1 MRVATG
7 AIRKNDD
14 GSRPVTATG
23 RHRSKETQPRG
34 FTMLE
39 ILLVLALLVIFAGIA
54 VVLVTPAYQRHQ
66 VESVG
71 EEVRAKLARVRIHAV
86 DNGLRYQFRYKPGER
101 DYLIVPDEIDADAES
116 GGDSSTDLSTRYPM
130 FSLKLPAGYR
140 FASNFDLQSTG
151 SQNTEPVFLP
161 IREEILKSFPN
172 ANDLSDAPSWSAV
185 LFLPDGSATPATIT
199 IRDEQ
204 KRSITLTVRELTG
217 AVTMGQVK
225 QEAR

>member
-1 MRVATG
+1 MKVAAGTF
-7 AIRKNDD
+7 RKNDEA
-14 GSRPVTATG
+14 SRPVGVAG
-23 RHRSKETQPRG
+23 GPPRG
-34 FTMLE
+34 FTLMEMLV
-39 ILLVLALLVIFAGIA
+39 VLALLVIFAGIA

-101 DYLIVPDEIDADAES
+101 DYLIVPDEIDSDAES
-116 GGDSSTDLSTRYPM
+116 GGDGSTNISARYPM

-140 FASNFDLQSTG
+140 FASNFDLQSAGGQGTNPE
-151 SQNTEPVFLP
+151 QTFLP

-172 ANDLSDAPSWSAV
+172 ANDLSDASSWSAV